1 MLLDEIQ
8 TRSSAF
14 SSTLALIRRVSSTD
28 ANILLAGETGSG
40 KDFVA
45 GLIHDASPRRAAPFL
60 KIDCASIPSSLAES
74 EFFGY
79 EKGAFSDA
87 YQSRTGKLRL
97 ADGGTLYF
105 DGINH
110 LPARIQS
117 KLLRFVQ
124 ERNVEPLGGTKTY
137 SVDCRL
143 IASCTEPV
151 KICLKEKQL
160 REDLY
165 FRLAGVLIELP
176 SLRNR
181 IEDLEI
187 LISNILEELSQKY
200 RKNPAVSDSSM
211 KLLREYPWPGNIREL
226 RNVLERAVIHGN
238 HPIQPGDL
246 VFNQSASDASYLA
259 HAADRMISLED
270 LESRYITEV
279 LRHVRGHLG
288 KAASILNINRK
299 TLLEKRKKYG
309 IEIHHKGTKKTKQ

>member
-8 TRSSAF
+8 TKSSAF
-14 SSTLALIRRVSSTD
+14 SSTLALIRRVSNTD
-28 ANILLAGETGSG
+28 TNILLAGETGSG

-45 GLIHDASPRRAAPFL
+45 GLIHDASRRRNAPFL

-87 YQSRTGKLRL
+87 FQSRTGKLRL
-97 ADGGTLYF
+97 VDGGTLYF

-110 LPARIQS
+110 LPASIQS

-124 ERNVEPLGGTKTY
+124 ERKVEPLGASKTY

-143 IASCTEPV
+143 IASCTVPV
-151 KICLKEKQL
+151 KTCLKEKQL

-176 SLRNR
+176 PLRNR

-200 RKNPAVSDSSM
+200 RKSPGISAGSM
-211 KLLREYPWPGNIREL
+211 KLLKEYSWPGNVREL
-226 RNVLERAVIHGN
+226 KNVLERAVIHGN
-238 HPIQPGDL
+238 HPVQPEDL
-246 VFNQSASDASYLA
+246 IFNQSASDPSYLV

-270 LESRYITEV
+270 LEQRYITEV
-279 LRHVRGHLG
+279 LRHVHGHLG
-288 KAASILNINRK
+288 KAADILNINRK

-309 IEIHHKGTKKTKQ
+309 INHKGTKNTK

>member
-8 TRSSAF
+8 VRSSAF
-14 SSTLALIRRVSSTD
+14 SSTLALIRRVANTNT
-28 ANILLAGETGSG
+28 NILLAGETGSG

-87 YQSRTGKLRL
+87 FQASTGKLRL

-124 ERNVEPLGGTKTY
+124 EKTVEPLGGSKSY

-143 IASCTEPV
+143 IASCTVPV
-151 KICLKEKQL
+151 KTCLKEKQL

-165 FRLAGVLIELP
+165 YRLAGVLIELP
-176 SLRNR
+176 PLRNR
-181 IEDLEI
+181 IEDVELLTREI
-187 LISNILEELSQKY
+187 LREFAQKY
-200 RKNPAVSDSSM
+200 RKNPALSEEAI
-211 KLLREYPWPGNIREL
+211 KTLKEYTWPGNIREL
-226 RNVLERAVIHGN
+226 RNVLEHAVIHGN
-238 HPIQPGDL
+238 QSIHSTDF
-246 VFNQSASDASYLA
+246 VFNQSISDPSYLSF
-259 HAADRMISLED
+259 AADRMISMED
-270 LESRYITEV
+270 LEKRYITEV
-279 LRHVRGHLG
+279 LKHVRGHLG
-288 KAASILNINRK
+288 KAAAILNINRK

-309 IEIHHKGTKKTKQ
+309 IGIQHKGTKRTKN